1 MKISILHIII
11 AILFQVSLTSSCN
24 HAAQRSDY
32 THTSQLPLF
41 ADSLQQQIKSIKQVN
56 SIHKDSIDI
65 THPILMSGWFYLED
79 ITSKSHTIFGAKD
92 LFLLNTTS
100 NGGLHFNQ
108 PEICD
113 AYIDSLSISPLEWNH
128 YAIKINRPIVEVYLN
143 GNKVAN
149 INWFDSCRTKQQIQP
164 IIVGWQDWQDV
175 AKGYTYGFTAKN
187 TSDTEPEKCNFLE
200 EYKQVIDRF
209 PLTANL
215 IFFHTFDNKDSYWQV
230 NQRQIQY
237 TEPPHF
243 IIDDTKRSYAQFDTT
258 NSFHIPTE
266 EIYKS
271 LTIAC
276 KIKQDDLI
284 RDYGA
289 LVSIGEYIALRTSNN
304 GMYATIP
311 QVRDFY
317 TQKARFSKNEWVHLT
332 MTYVEK
338 KGVTYYIDG
347 KKRDF
352 VAESRTLQAFKDIL
366 VGRNVWNNKLI
377 ADIDNLFIWN
387 RALNDKEVALVAAI
401 SESDLSNMIPSYNSK
416 SPFRIITLGVG
427 VLIILIGVVLFS
439 YKRRQSKHLQST
451 QKINK
456 DEDSST
462 SSAEL
467 DEISSSDDSS
477 KENTSVQFKEK
488 LDQVIMENLSCSEF
502 QIKEL
507 ATEMGLSRTV
517 LYNLCAEYLNESPK
531 QYIRNIRL
539 DQAKKLLIGTDKP
552 IVQIM
557 DETGFESRAYFAKC
571 IKERFGV
578 TPAALRKTP

>member
-1 MKISILHIII
+1 MKSSILHIII
-11 AILFQVSLTSSCN
+11 AILFLTGLTSSCDN
-24 HAAQRSDY
+24 AAQRSDY
-32 THTSQLPLF
+32 AHTSQLPLF

-56 SIHKDSIDI
+56 STHKDSIDI

-79 ITSKSHTIFGAKD
+79 IASKSHTIFGAKD

-108 PEICD
+108 PEIYD

-149 INWFDSCRTKQQIQP
+149 INWFDSCRTKQQVQP

-175 AKGYTYGFTAKN
+175 SKGYTYGFTAKN
-187 TSDTEPEKCNFLE
+187 TSDAELEKCNFLK
-200 EYKQVIDRF
+200 EYKQVFDRF
-209 PLTANL
+209 PLSANL
-215 IFFHTFDNKDSYWQV
+215 IFFHTFDNKNSYWQV
-230 NQRQIQY
+230 NQKQIQY
-237 TEPPHF
+237 TKPPHF
-243 IIDDTKRSYAQFDTT
+243 IIDDTKRSYAKFDTT

-276 KIKQDDLI
+276 RIKQDDFY

-347 KKRDF
+347 KIRDF
-352 VAESRTLQAFKDIL
+352 VAEDRTLQAFKDIL

-387 RALNDKEVALVAAI
+387 RALNDKEVALIAAT
-401 SESDLSNMIPSYNSK
+401 SESDLSNMILSYNSK
-416 SPFRIITLGVG
+416 SPLRIITLGVG
-427 VLIILIGVVLFS
+427 ILIILIGVALLS
-439 YKRRQSKHLQST
+439 YKRRQYPPFQST
-451 QKINK
+451 QKVNK
-456 DEDSST
+456 NEDRST
-462 SSAEL
+462 LSAEL
-467 DEISSSDDSS
+467 DEISNIDDSS
-477 KENTSVQFKEK
+477 KEDTSVQFKER
-488 LDQVIMENLSCSEF
+488 LDEIIMANLSSSEF

-539 DQAKKLLIGTDKP
+539 DQAKTLLTETDKP

-578 TPAALRKTP
+578 TPAALRKIP